1 MAGKGILLNDE
12 NDLKIIGKQMVV
24 GDSTMQ
30 EVAIILEMS
39 QGSLKSNPLL
49 GADIIQLLKANAS
62 KVDIVRR
69 SRIHLEKDGKNYDEI
84 KNKIKTLT

>member
-1 MAGKGILLNDE
+1 MAGKGILLDE
-12 NDLKIIGKQMVV
+12 NGDLKVIGKQLVV
-24 GDSTMQ
+24 GDSEMQ

-49 GADIIQLLKANAS
+49 GADLIQLLKANAS
-62 KVDIVRR
+62 KADITRR
-69 SRIHLEKDGKNYDEI
+69 TRIHLEKDGKNYNEI